1 MIKQKFFQDYHKEF
15 VKTLKLDDEILQKLV
30 FATELIVNNNKKKGT
45 VYLLGNGG
53 SNAITSHT
61 AIDFT
66 KNAKIKASSFTDG
79 SIITC
84 LSNDFGH
91 DNWMAKALEI
101 YCANSDLI
109 IFISS
114 SGNSKNIVNAAKYCV
129 ENNIR
134 HISFTGMEK
143 ANSLNKICDRKT
155 NFWVDSFSYNMIE
168 MAHQFY
174 LLAIV
179 DKIIGKTVYKAS

>member
-1 MIKQKFFQDYHKEF
+1 MIKHKFFVDYHKEF
-15 VKTLKLDDEILQKLV
+15 IKTLKLDEVTLHRLALV
-30 FATELIVNNNKKKGT
+30 TNLIIKNNENKGT
-45 VYLLGNGG
+45 VHLLGNGG

-61 AIDFT
+61 AIDFN
-66 KNAKIKASSFTDG
+66 KNAGIKASSFTDG

-101 YCANSDLI
+101 YCSNSDLI

-114 SGNSKNIVNAAKYCV
+114 SGNSSNIVNAAKYCI
-129 ENNIR
+129 ENNIG

-143 ANSLNKICDRKT
+143 TNTLNQICDRET
-155 NFWVDSFSYNMIE
+155 NFWVDSHSYNMIE

-179 DKIIGKTVYKAS
+179 DKIIGKTVYKAN